1 MIQQPLFKPQTE
13 WLPPEEFPDLSKYD
27 EISIDLETKDPNLN
41 IRRGSGSVVGV
52 GEIVGI
58 AVAVRNWCGYYPIA
72 HEGGGN
78 MDRAKVLKWFQGVLN
93 TPATKIFH
101 NAMYDVCWIRALGL
115 SISGKIVDTMI
126 ASALVDENQMR
137 YDLNNC
143 AKRYTGKG
151 KNETDLYAAA
161 KDWGVDAKAE
171 MYKLPAIYVGAYAE
185 KDAEITLALWQE
197 LKKEIDLQDINS
209 IMDMETE
216 LFPCLVDMKFK
227 GVRVDVE
234 AAHKLKNTLVE
245 QEKQSL
251 QEIKKETG
259 IDTQIWAARSIAQV
273 FDKLDLDYDRT
284 EKTSAPSFTKNF
296 LQNHPHP
303 VVKQIAQAREINKAH
318 TTFIDTILKHSHK
331 GRIHADINQLRGDN
345 GGTVTG
351 RFSYS
356 NPNLQQIP
364 ARNKDLGPM
373 IRSLFIPED
382 GCVWG
387 CFDYNQQEPRL
398 VVHFA
403 ATTAGIKENNS
414 VKEIVNNYS
423 NNDIDFHKTVAD
435 MAGISRLQAK
445 TINLGLFYGM
455 GKAKLQAE
463 LGLNTKQEAEDLF
476 DKYHESVPFVKDLMD
491 KTSKKASEDGYIRT
505 LLKRR
510 CNFPKWEINEFRRGQ
525 LSTTGTRIETEA
537 RFIERYKK
545 KYPEAEEE
553 KINIIRKNLSEDQ
566 LEDYSLF
573 DDKNFLS
580 SILSNLSNQ
589 IDQNILNNLKNIKCF
604 PIFTSQEIYKP
615 KQKNIFL
622 IGDAFFTFL
631 PTFAQGAS
639 QSIEAAFELYESLKN
654 GNNEFTNQRIERTK
668 MINKKS
674 KFNYK

>member
-1 MIQQPLFKPQTE
+1 MIQRPLFKPQTE
-13 WLPPEEFPDLSKYD
+13 WLPPTEFPDLSKYD

-41 IRRGSGSVVGV
+41 ISRGSGSVIGV
-52 GEIVGI
+52 GEVVGI
-58 AVAVRNWCGYYPIA
+58 AVAVKNWCAYYPIA

-78 MDRAKVLKWFQGVLN
+78 MDRDVVLKWFQAVLN

-185 KDAEITLALWQE
+185 QDARITFDLWQE

-216 LFPCLVDMKFK
+216 LFPCLVAMKFK

-234 AAHKLKNTLVE
+234 AAHKLKTTLVE

-273 FDKLDLDYDRT
+273 FDKLNLDYDRT

-303 VVKQIAQAREINKAH
+303 LVKHIARAREINKAH

-331 GRIHADINQLRGDN
+331 GRIHAEINQLRGDN

-364 ARNKDLGPM
+364 ARNKELGPR
-373 IRSLFIPED
+373 IRSLFIPEE
-382 GCVWG
+382 GHTWG
-387 CFDYNQQEPRL
+387 CFDYSQQEPRL
-398 VVHFA
+398 VVHY
-403 ATTAGIKENNS
+403 ATLQNLYGVDEVLEAYREG
-414 VKEIVNNYS
+414 
-423 NNDIDFHKTVAD
+423 DADFHDIVAD
-435 MAGISRLQAK
+435 MAEIPRSQAK

-455 GKAKLQAE
+455 GKNKLLAE
-463 LGLNTKQEAEDLF
+463 LGVSKEKAEGLF
-476 DKYHESVPFVKDLMD
+476 RQYHSKVPFVKQLMD
-491 KTSKKASEDGYIRT
+491 NVTRRAEDSGKVRT
-505 LLKRR
+505 LLGRLCRFHLWEPNQFGIHKALSHEDALREHGPGIKRAY
-510 CNFPKWEINEFRRGQ
+510 
-525 LSTTGTRIETEA
+525 T
-537 RFIERYKK
+537 YKALNKLIQGSAADMTK
-545 KYPEAEEE
+545 KAM
-553 KINIIRKNLSEDQ
+553 I
-566 LEDYSLF
+566 
-573 DDKNFLS
+573 
-580 SILSNLSNQ
+580 
-589 IDQNILNNLKNIKCF
+589 
-604 PIFTSQEIYKP
+604 
-615 KQKNIFL
+615 
-622 IGDAFFTFL
+622 
-631 PTFAQGAS
+631 
-639 QSIEAAFELYESLKN
+639 ELYKEGIIPHIQVHDELDISVKDKQQAELIKSVMEDAVSLEVPNKVDYESGPNWGTIK
-654 GNNEFTNQRIERTK
+654 EK
-668 MINKKS
+668 
-674 KFNYK
+674 